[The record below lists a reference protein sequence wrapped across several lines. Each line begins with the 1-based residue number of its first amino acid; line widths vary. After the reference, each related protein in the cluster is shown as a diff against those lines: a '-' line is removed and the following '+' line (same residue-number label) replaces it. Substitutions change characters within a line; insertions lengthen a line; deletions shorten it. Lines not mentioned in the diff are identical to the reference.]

1 MRYSFVLPA
10 YKSDY
15 LQDAI
20 ESILQQ
26 TLNDFELIIVDDAS
40 PYNLESIVKQY
51 NDQRIVFHRNEGN
64 IGGKNLVMN
73 WNKCIEYAKGEYVIL
88 ASDDDIYSPFFL
100 QQVDARI
107 EEYPYVDIIRSRVNR
122 KDSKG
127 TITDIEQVYKPYMP
141 FSEFVFYWSKGVI
154 NCIANYVFKKKSLL
168 NTGGFVDMPCAWFSD
183 DITVVNMSINGI
195 ATTED
200 ALFYFRT
207 SDKSVSWTF
216 DKDTIRKKW
225 KANGMFYKWFNDT
238 VIPKMKSLPQNSIEI
253 LYQKNAIFNVR
264 NRVKIMYSQLISRYP
279 HSRFIEAIQM
289 ITSIHILYKKEKVH
303 LLLDYIL

>member
-1 MRYSFVLPA
+1 
-10 YKSDY
+10 
-15 LQDAI
+15 
-20 ESILQQ
+20 
-26 TLNDFELIIVDDAS
+26 
-40 PYNLESIVKQY
+40 
-51 NDQRIVFHRNEGN
+51 
-64 IGGKNLVMN
+64 
-73 WNKCIEYAKGEYVIL
+73 
-88 ASDDDIYSPFFL
+88 
-100 QQVDARI
+100 
-107 EEYPYVDIIRSRVNR
+107 
-122 KDSKG
+122 
-127 TITDIEQVYKPYMP
+127 MP
-141 FSEFVFYWSKGVI
+141 FSEFVFYWSKGII
-154 NCIANYVFKKKSLL
+154 NCIANYAFKRTALL
-168 NTGGFVDMPCAWFSD
+168 EAGGFVDMPCAWFSD

-216 DKDTIRKKW
+216 DKNTIRKKW

>member
-20 ESILQQ
+20 DSILQQ
-26 TLNDFELIIVDDAS
+26 TVSDFELIIVDDAS
-40 PYNLESIVKQY
+40 PYHLETIVNRY
-51 NDQRIVFHRNEGN
+51 DDQRVIFHKNKEN
-64 IGGKNLVMN
+64 IGGKNLVEN
-73 WNKCIEYAKGEYVIL
+73 WNKCIKYAKGDYVIL
-88 ASDDDIYSPFFL
+88 ASDDDIYSPLFL
-100 QQVDARI
+100 QQVDERVK
-107 EEYPYVDIIRSRVNR
+107 EYPEVDIIRSRVNR
-122 KDSKG
+122 IDSKG

-141 FSEFVFYWSKGVI
+141 FSEFVFYWSKGII
-154 NCIANYVFKKKSLL
+154 NCIANYVFKRTSLL
-168 NTGGFVDMPCAWFSD
+168 NAGGFVDMPCAWFSD
-183 DITVVNMSINGI
+183 DITVVNMAINGV

-216 DKDTIRKKW
+216 DKETVKKKW
-225 KANGMFYKWFNDT
+225 EANGMFYNWLNDT
-238 VIPKMKSLPQNSIEI
+238 IIPKMKALPQNDIEI

-289 ITSIHILYKKEKVH
+289 ITSIPILYKKEKVH
-303 LLLDYIL
+303 LLLDYLL

>member
-51 NDQRIVFHRNEGN
+51 NDQRIVFHRNEVN

-73 WNKCIEYAKGEYVIL
+73 WNKCIKYAKGEYLIL
-88 ASDDDIYSPFFL
+88 AADDDIYSPFFL
-100 QQVDARI
+100 QQVEARI
-107 EEYPYVDIIRSRVNR
+107 EEYPDVDIIRSRVNR
-122 KDSKG
+122 IDSKG

-183 DITVVNMSINGI
+183 DITVVNMTINGV

-216 DKDTIRKKW
+216 DKETIKKKW
-225 KANGMFYKWFNDT
+225 TANGMFYDWLIDT
-238 VIPKMKSLPQNSIEI
+238 IIPQMKALPQNDIEL
-253 LYQKNAIFNVR
+253 LYQNNAIFNVR
-264 NRVKIMYSQLISRYP
+264 NRVKLMYSQLIARYP
-279 HSRFIEAIQM
+279 HSHFIEAIRM
-289 ITSIHILYKKEKVH
+289 ISSIPVLYKKEKIH
-303 LLLDYIL
+303 LFIDYFL

>member
-20 ESILQQ
+20 DSILQQ
-26 TLNDFELIIVDDAS
+26 TVSDFELIIVDDES
-40 PYNLESIVKQY
+40 PYHLETIVNRY
-51 NDQRIVFHRNEGN
+51 DDQRVIFHKNKEN
-64 IGGKNLVMN
+64 IGGKNLVEN
-73 WNKCIEYAKGEYVIL
+73 WNKCIKYAKGDYVIL
-88 ASDDDIYSPFFL
+88 ASDDDIYSPLFL
-100 QQVDARI
+100 QQVDERVK
-107 EEYPYVDIIRSRVNR
+107 EYPEVDIIRSRVNR
-122 KDSKG
+122 IDSKG

-141 FSEFVFYWSKGVI
+141 FSEFVFYWSKGII
-154 NCIANYVFKKKSLL
+154 NCIANYVFKRTSLL
-168 NTGGFVDMPCAWFSD
+168 NAGGFVDMPCAWFSD
-183 DITVVNMSINGI
+183 DITVVNMAINGV

-216 DKDTIRKKW
+216 DKETIKKKW
-225 KANGMFYKWFNDT
+225 EANGMFYNWLNDT
-238 VIPKMKSLPQNSIEI
+238 IIPKMKALPQNDIEI

-289 ITSIHILYKKEKVH
+289 ITSIPVLYKKEKVH
-303 LLLDYIL
+303 LLIDYIM

>member
-51 NDQRIVFHRNEGN
+51 NDQRIVFHRNEVN

-73 WNKCIEYAKGEYVIL
+73 WNKCIKYAKGEYVIL

-122 KDSKG
+122 IDSKG

-216 DKDTIRKKW
+216 DKNTIRKKW

>member
-51 NDQRIVFHRNEGN
+51 NDQRIVFHRNEVN

-73 WNKCIEYAKGEYVIL
+73 WNKCIKYAKGEYVIL

-122 KDSKG
+122 IDSKG

>member
-26 TLNDFELIIVDDAS
+26 TFNDFELIIVDDAS

-51 NDQRIVFHRNEGN
+51 NDQRIVFHRNEVN

-73 WNKCIEYAKGEYVIL
+73 WNKCIKYAKGEYLIL
-88 ASDDDIYSPFFL
+88 AADDDIYSPFFL
-100 QQVDARI
+100 QQVEARI
-107 EEYPYVDIIRSRVNR
+107 EEYPDVDIIRSRVNR
-122 KDSKG
+122 IDSKG

-154 NCIANYVFKKKSLL
+154 NCIANYVFKRTSLL
-168 NTGGFVDMPCAWFSD
+168 NAGGFVDMPCAWFSD
-183 DITVVNMSINGI
+183 DITVVNMTINGV

-216 DKDTIRKKW
+216 DKETIKKKW
-225 KANGMFYKWFNDT
+225 TANGMFYDWLIDT
-238 VIPKMKSLPQNSIEI
+238 IIPQMKALPQNDI
-253 LYQKNAIFNVR
+253 
-264 NRVKIMYSQLISRYP
+264 
-279 HSRFIEAIQM
+279 
-289 ITSIHILYKKEKVH
+289 
-303 LLLDYIL
+303 

>member
-26 TLNDFELIIVDDAS
+26 TFNDFELIIVDDAS

-51 NDQRIVFHRNEGN
+51 NDQRIVFHRNEVN

-73 WNKCIEYAKGEYVIL
+73 WNKCIKYAKGEYVIL

-100 QQVDARI
+100 QQVDERI
-107 EEYPYVDIIRSRVNR
+107 KDYPDVDIIRSRVNR
-122 KDSKG
+122 IDSDG
-127 TITDIEQVYKPYMP
+127 IITDIEQIYKPFMP
-141 FSEFVFYWSKGVI
+141 FSEFVFYWSKGII
-154 NCIANYVFKKKSLL
+154 NCIANYAFKRTVLL
-168 NTGGFVDMPCAWFSD
+168 DAGGFVDMPCAWYSD
-183 DITVVNMSINGI
+183 DITIVNMSFNGI
-195 ATTED
+195 ATTDD

-207 SDKSVSWTF
+207 SDKSISWTF
-216 DKDTIRKKW
+216 NKETIRKKW
-225 KANGMFYKWFNDT
+225 KANGMFYQWFNDT
-238 VIPKMKSLPQNSIEI
+238 IIPRMRTLPQNDIEI

-264 NRVKIMYSQLISRYP
+264 NRVKTMYSQLIARYP
-279 HSRFIEAIQM
+279 HSYFFEAIKM
-289 ITSIHILYKKEKVH
+289 ITSVKILYKKEKVH
-303 LLLDYIL
+303 LFIDYL